1 MAASNQDEADLLSFF
16 LCTGVREG
24 EAAHGCWTDLDCGAR
39 TYNVTEHIDLNF
51 RPKDSEEGEIP
62 VELVDLLQ
70 QRRKRYPKTRLI
82 FPTDEG
88 KPNGHLLRTVKRLG
102 LRSGANCGHCRNKQ
116 VLSRATHPVCK
127 HIILHRLRKTYATK
141 LHENGTSPRTL
152 MSLLRHSSLETT
164 LRYLAEQDGE
174 TTRQNASAAFG
185 SPQRKPGEI
194 KRRPQSLKQQ
204 GWPSLS
210 GKTIPRGIGKSS

>member
-1 MAASNQDEADLLSFF
+1 MAASNRDEADLLSFF

-70 QRRKRYPKTRLI
+70 QRRKRYPKTRL
-82 FPTDEG
+82 
-88 KPNGHLLRTVKRLG
+88 
-102 LRSGANCGHCRNKQ
+102 
-116 VLSRATHPVCK
+116 K